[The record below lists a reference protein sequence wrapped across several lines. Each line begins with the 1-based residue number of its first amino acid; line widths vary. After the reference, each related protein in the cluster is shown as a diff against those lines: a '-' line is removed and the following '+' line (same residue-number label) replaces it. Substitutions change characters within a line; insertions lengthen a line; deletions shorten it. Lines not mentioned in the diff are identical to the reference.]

1 MSVHINILL
10 ICMFICM
17 CCVYLCIKSSEIE
30 LQLFLMVAHTH
41 SHTTHSTQLKDMCC
55 KAPSVFH
62 LIRYSSLFFFQF
74 SIVELFGFGD
84 SFFSWGQSLFS
95 ILKLVPVVVT
105 FLSVYSIYST
115 TTSDSV
121 WTYVSVHINIL
132 LICMFIC
139 MCCVYLCIKSSEIEF

>member
-1 MSVHINILL
+1 MLSCSVLVIVFFLGSVSFLYTQVGPSCCDFSLFVYSIYSTTTSDSVWKYVSVHINILL

-62 LIRYSSLFFFQF
+62 LIRYSSLFFFPVF
-74 SIVELFGFGD
+74 YCRIVRF
-84 SFFSWGQSLFS
+84 W
-95 ILKLVPVVVT
+95 
-105 FLSVYSIYST
+105 
-115 TTSDSV
+115 
-121 WTYVSVHINIL
+121 
-132 LICMFIC
+132 
-139 MCCVYLCIKSSEIEF
+139 